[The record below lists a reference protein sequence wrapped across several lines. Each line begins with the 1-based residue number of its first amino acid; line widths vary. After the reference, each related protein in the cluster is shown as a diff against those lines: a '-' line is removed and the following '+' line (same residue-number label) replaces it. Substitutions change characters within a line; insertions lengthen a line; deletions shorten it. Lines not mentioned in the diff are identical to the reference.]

1 MYIKPKKHLG
11 QHFLADLNIAHKIV
25 DAFHTELGDLTALEI
40 GPGKGVLSNLLLEK
54 SIPLSVAE
62 VDRECVAFL
71 KEEFPQLK
79 IYHQDFLKMDI
90 HSLFEKEIAVIGNFP
105 YNISSQI
112 LFKVI
117 HNREQVPLML
127 GMFQKEVAERI
138 SATHGNKTYG
148 ILSVLTQAYYD
159 VEYLFTVS
167 ENVFVPPPKV
177 KSAVIKIKR
186 KKSNTLANTIP
197 QAFFIDMVKTA
208 FNQRR
213 KTLRNALRKY
223 YIEETKNFYFWD
235 KRAEQISVE
244 EMLEMAKVLE
254 PFCNNQTH

>member
-1 MYIKPKKHLG
+1 MYIKAKKHLG

-25 DAFHTELGDLTALEI
+25 DEFYKEIGDLTALEV
-40 GPGKGVLSNLLLEK
+40 GPGKGVLSKLLLEK
-54 SIPLSVAE
+54 NIPLAVAE

-71 KEEFPQLK
+71 KEEYPQLK

-90 HSLFEKEIAVIGNFP
+90 KNLFEKEIAVFGNFP
-105 YNISSQI
+105 YMISSQI

-148 ILSVLTQAYYD
+148 ILSVLTQAYFD

-167 ENVFVPPPKV
+167 EKVFIPPPKV
-177 KSAVIKIKR
+177 KSAVIKIRR
-186 KKSNTLANTIP
+186 KENNIAANSIP

-235 KRAEQISVE
+235 KRAEQLSVE
-244 EMLEMAKVLE
+244 EMLEMAKTLE